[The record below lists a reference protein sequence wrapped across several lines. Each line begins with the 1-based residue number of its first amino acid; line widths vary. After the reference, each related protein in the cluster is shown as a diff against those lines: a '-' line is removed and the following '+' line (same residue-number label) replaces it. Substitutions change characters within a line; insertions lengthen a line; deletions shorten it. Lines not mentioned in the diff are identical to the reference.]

1 MTARRRIADRVFG
14 YLCLGAVLIAAILL
28 VALLW
33 SVFKDGAARLSGD
46 FFKNFTSRLPARA
59 GIKAAVWGS
68 VWVIAVTSL
77 IAVPLG
83 VAAAVWLEEY
93 NSRRNRLVD
102 FIQLNISNLAGVPS
116 IVYGLLGLAVF
127 GRFLGMGRS
136 ILAASCTMALL
147 ILPMVIIVSQE
158 ALKAVPRSYREA
170 SFGLGATRWQTI
182 RSQVL
187 PNALPGILTG
197 IILAV
202 SRALG
207 ETAPLVVV
215 GAVSYIA
222 AVPKGLNDE
231 FTVLP
236 LQIFDWTSRPQKGF
250 HDAAAA
256 AIIVLLGILLI
267 LNGAA
272 IFLRARAKQG

>member
-1 MTARRRIADRVFG
+1 MTARRKIADRLFG
-14 YLCLGAVLIAAILL
+14 FLCLGAVGVAGLLL
-28 VALLW
+28 VVLLW
-33 SVFKDGAARLSGD
+33 SVFKDGFSRLNGS
-46 FFKNFTSRLPARA
+46 FFENFTSRLPAKA
-59 GIKAAVWGS
+59 GIKAAIWGS
-68 VWVIAVTSL
+68 LWVIATTAF

-127 GRFLGMGRS
+127 VRSMGMGRS

-182 RSQVL
+182 RHQVL

-202 SRALG
+202 SRVLG
-207 ETAPLVVV
+207 ESAPLVVV

-222 AVPKGLNDE
+222 AVPKRLGDE

-236 LQIFDWTSRPQKGF
+236 LQIFDWTSRPQSGF

-256 AIIVLLGILLI
+256 AIIVLLGILLV

-272 IFLRARAKQG
+272 IFLRARTRRT

>member
-1 MTARRRIADRVFG
+1 MTARRRFADRLFG
-14 YLCLGAVLIAAILL
+14 FLCLGAVLVAGILL

-33 SVFKDGAARLSGD
+33 SVFKDGFARLNGD

-59 GIKAAVWGS
+59 GIKAAIWGS
-68 VWVIAVTSL
+68 VWVIAFTAL

-102 FIQLNISNLAGVPS
+102 FIQLNIANLAGVPS

-127 GRFLGMGRS
+127 VRSLGMGRS

-197 IILAV
+197 VILAV

-222 AVPKGLNDE
+222 AVPKGVGDE

-256 AIIVLLGILLI
+256 AILVLLGILLV

-272 IFLRARAKQG
+272 IFLRARAKRG